1 MSWQYPL
8 GTTKNLNCLDEIIA
22 CCTTEC
28 TFFTKPNNFGEMG
41 QIVQKTMSDFEVP
54 INTVVI
60 SRALVF
66 QTLLEN
72 CLKKDFYHCDFNIM
86 LVHKRHTHYNFSR
99 SKENGKK

>member
-1 MSWQYPL
+1 MKLLPAAQQSAL
-8 GTTKNLNCLDEIIA
+8 L
-22 CCTTEC
+22 
-28 TFFTKPNNFGEMG
+28 FTKPNNFGEMG

-72 CLKKDFYHCDFNIM
+72 CLKKYFYHCDFNIM